1 MDKRRPVRVSLNILT
16 SIVFLFSSVIPLE
29 AQQAASFAV
38 SLEEILQE
46 ALENNREL
54 KASREN
60 LEAARHR
67 VPQSS
72 ALPDPMAGYAVMGPM
87 LETPLG
93 PQKDMYEFEQ
103 MIPFP
108 GKLFERRKIALAEVE
123 AASAQFKMTQRE
135 LILKVSET
143 YYDLYAL
150 DKTIES
156 VEEILGL
163 LKKSESIAQS
173 RYASGQGEQR
183 DVAKAQAKVSQM
195 LQELFLL
202 RQQRRTLAAFLNA
215 LLNRKA
221 AADLDKVPEPVLPVL
236 DLEMD
241 QLLSLARDN
250 RPELLEAAAIRVKEE
265 HAKTL
270 AKYEYVPDIS
280 VGFQYTRIG
289 DGMTTDPEDGRDAWM
304 VPLKVTLPLWQNR
317 LGPGVA
323 EARRN
328 LAATEE
334 KLKDVENMTEYEV
347 KNACYRFTAAQ
358 QVVELYEDALLP
370 QAKLAFSS
378 DQAGYEAG
386 RTDIL
391 NFLDSEEV
399 YLNARI
405 AYYRSLADALKSF
418 AAIERAVGVDL
429 QGKK

>member
-1 MDKRRPVRVSLNILT
+1 MDKTRPVAVSLNILI
-16 SIVFLFSSVIPLE
+16 SIFFLFSSLTSLE
-29 AQQAASFAV
+29 AQEAVPSAV
-38 SLEEILQE
+38 SLEEILKE

-54 KASREN
+54 KAAGEE
-60 LEAARHR
+60 LQAAKHR

-87 LETPLG
+87 LETSLG

-108 GKLFERRKIALAEVE
+108 GKLFERRKIAIAEVE
-123 AASAQFKMTQRE
+123 AASAQFKMAQRE

-150 DKTIES
+150 DMTIES
-156 VEEILGL
+156 VEEILDL
-163 LKKSESIAQS
+163 LKKSESIAQA
-173 RYASGQGEQR
+173 RYASQQGEQR

-195 LQELFLL
+195 FQELFLL
-202 RQQRRTLAAFLNA
+202 RQERRTRAAFLNA

-221 AADLDKVPEPVLPVL
+221 AADLDKVTAPVLPVL

-241 QLLSLARDN
+241 HLVNLAKEN
-250 RPELLEAAAIRVKEE
+250 RPELQEAAAMRDKEK

-289 DGMTTDPEDGRDAWM
+289 DGMTSDPNDGRDAWM
-304 VPLKVTLPLWQNR
+304 VPLKMTLPLWQNR
-317 LGPGVA
+317 LGPGVL
-323 EARRN
+323 EAQRN
-328 LAATEE
+328 LGAREE
-334 KLKDVENMTEYEV
+334 KLKDTENMTEYEV
-347 KNACYRFTAAQ
+347 KNAYYRFTAVK

-405 AYYRSLADALKSF
+405 AYYRALADALKSF